1 MFENII
7 GQRVTAQLTD
17 DIQSA
22 SLPPSILLSGPAYAG
37 KLTAALELA
46 RSVCCLTDGG
56 WQCTC
61 PSCLRHKEMMS
72 PDLLIIGAKDHIP
85 EIQAAAET
93 LATAKTLAS
102 RYLFLR
108 AVRKLTSRFDARL
121 WDTAEQAF
129 LKAAPAI
136 AEIEELLSDLNS
148 QAPETADTEKLQK
161 RIEAIVSKS
170 VKLQEECMYDAI
182 PVNQVRKAAS
192 WIRLMPSGKKKILII
207 ENADKMQEGARNAF
221 LKILEEPPAYAV
233 FVLTTVR
240 RGAIMPTIL
249 SRVRTYTF
257 AERSEASQKEVIAR
271 VFRKNTDS
279 LNTDGRFNALNAFF
293 YGFLPV
299 DFQTIRY
306 AAALFYETV
315 FDMIGRDGSPPP
327 AALYAAVNGY
337 KTGTEPAGAGSGIAA
352 IVTLLNKCKPRTVY
366 TLFLNGLL
374 SFLQAGL
381 RAGNCLQKEPE
392 AYFKITALIREA
404 ETAVGIFNISP
415 QAALEN
421 LSEKMKEAFL

>member
-7 GQRVTAQLTD
+7 GQQAAKRLTD
-17 DIQSA
+17 DIRSHT
-22 SLPPSILLSGPAYAG
+22 LPPSLLFSGPACSG

-85 EIQAAAET
+85 EIRAAAET

-161 RIEAIVSKS
+161 
-170 VKLQEECMYDAI
+170 
-182 PVNQVRKAAS
+182 
-192 WIRLMPSGKKKILII
+192 
-207 ENADKMQEGARNAF
+207 
-221 LKILEEPPAYAV
+221 
-233 FVLTTVR
+233 
-240 RGAIMPTIL
+240 
-249 SRVRTYTF
+249 
-257 AERSEASQKEVIAR
+257 
-271 VFRKNTDS
+271 
-279 LNTDGRFNALNAFF
+279 
-293 YGFLPV
+293 
-299 DFQTIRY
+299 
-306 AAALFYETV
+306 
-315 FDMIGRDGSPPP
+315 
-327 AALYAAVNGY
+327 
-337 KTGTEPAGAGSGIAA
+337 
-352 IVTLLNKCKPRTVY
+352 
-366 TLFLNGLL
+366 
-374 SFLQAGL
+374 
-381 RAGNCLQKEPE
+381 
-392 AYFKITALIREA
+392 
-404 ETAVGIFNISP
+404 
-415 QAALEN
+415 
-421 LSEKMKEAFL
+421 